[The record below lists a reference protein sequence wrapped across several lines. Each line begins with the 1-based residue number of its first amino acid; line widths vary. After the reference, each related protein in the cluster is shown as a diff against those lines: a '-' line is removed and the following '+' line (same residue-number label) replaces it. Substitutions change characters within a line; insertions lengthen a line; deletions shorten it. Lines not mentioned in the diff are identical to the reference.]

1 MNEFLIPVT
10 RTTLAEEVCGRL
22 TAHLVNG
29 DWQPGDRL
37 PSERELCELL
47 GVGRAS
53 LREALK
59 ALALIG
65 MIESRVGEG
74 TFVRNRSEFLAS
86 PLLWS
91 IAGSDENQRKELVE
105 ARRLLERELAML
117 AAQRATSEELQ
128 QIEMLLNRMGQSVK
142 DPKLFMEADIDFH
155 LAIAQAAHNRPLLNG
170 VQLIRNVMR
179 QWIEQSLRAPG
190 TSTEVL
196 VQHEAIFRAIEK
208 RDSEGAR
215 RAMEQH
221 LDAMGALLLNTLQ
234 LRT

>member
-1 MNEFLIPVT
+1 MNEFLVPVT

-91 IAGSDENQRKELVE
+91 IAGSDESQRKELVE

-117 AAQRATSEELQ
+117 AAQRATSAELQ
-128 QIEMLLNRMGQSVK
+128 QIEMLLNRMSQSVK
-142 DPKLFMEADIDFH
+142 DPKVFMEADINFH

-179 QWIEQSLRAPG
+179 QWIEQSLRAEG
-190 TSTEVL
+190 TAAEVL
-196 VQHEAIFRAIEK
+196 LQHEAIFRAIER

-215 RAMEQH
+215 QAMEQH
-221 LDAMGALLLNTLQ
+221 LDAMGELLLSLQ
-234 LRT
+234 RRS